1 MLLFVT
7 EELAMRSI
15 LFSLTCVFVLPA
27 LAAANPHCAAAGP
40 TAFSSDTQQA
50 PGAPPPPKA
59 TAPLPAS
66 LAGTPFVM
74 HIASAGATITDLGG
88 ANGMHEIA
96 ARSGNQF
103 MLFDVSPDGNA
114 AVSGVPIEMTLAQ
127 LKTVAAGNITD
138 IGAVHGL
145 EGYFVRSGAMFQV
158 FYATPDNQRVIP
170 GVLWDASGKNIT
182 KIEVADIPG
191 AIPTVEV
198 NGPDGP
204 QASPTAVLPL
214 VQSAT
219 FGTIGDNPGKHLFM
233 LIDPQCIYSIRAF
246 QMLKPFAEANEIEI
260 SVIPLTI
267 LDGEDGGQST
277 KSAMALLSDPP
288 GQIVTAWETGSDT
301 NQPSTDAAERLKN
314 NMLIA
319 QAIGL
324 KATPTFFWR
333 KADGSEGQLVGVPQD
348 VQAFVDAIGS

>member
-1 MLLFVT
+1 V
-7 EELAMRSI
+7 I
-15 LFSLTCVFVLPA
+15 
-27 LAAANPHCAAAGP
+27 
-40 TAFSSDTQQA
+40 
-50 PGAPPPPKA
+50 
-59 TAPLPAS
+59 
-66 LAGTPFVM
+66 
-74 HIASAGATITDLGG
+74 HIASAGAAITDLGV

-96 ARSGNQF
+96 AHSGNQF

-145 EGYFVRSGAMFQV
+145 EGYFVRSGSMFQV

-182 KIEVADIPG
+182 KTEVADIPG

-204 QASPTAVLPL
+204 QASPAAVLPL

-219 FGTIGDNPGKHLFM
+219 FGTIGDNSRKHLFM

-246 QMLKPFAEANEIEI
+246 QMLKPFAEANQIEI

-288 GQIVTAWETGSDT
+288 EQIVTAWETGSDT
-301 NQPSTDAAERLKN
+301 NQPSTDAADRLKN

>member
-1 MLLFVT
+1 
-7 EELAMRSI
+7 MRSV
-15 LFSLTCVFVLPA
+15 LLSLASVFALPA
-27 LAAANPHCAAAGP
+27 LAAANPHCATAGSIAFSGP
-40 TAFSSDTQQA
+40 TT
-50 PGAPPPPKA
+50 PGASSASPPSNLAAPIPP
-59 TAPLPAS
+59 TLS
-66 LAGTPFVM
+66 GTPFVM
-74 HIASAGATITDLGG
+74 HIASAGAAIMDLGV
-88 ANGMHEIA
+88 AYGMHQIA

-103 MLFDVSPDGNA
+103 MLFDVTPDGKA
-114 AVSGVPIEMTLAQ
+114 AISGVPIEMTVAQ

-138 IGAVHGL
+138 IGTVHGL
-145 EGYFVRSGAMFQV
+145 EGYFVRSGPMFQV

-170 GVLWDASGKNIT
+170 GVLWDSSGKNIT
-182 KIEVADIPG
+182 KTEVADIPG

-204 QASPTAVLPL
+204 QASATSALPL

-219 FGTIGDNPGKHLFM
+219 FGTMGDKPGKHLFM

-246 QMLKPFAEANEIEI
+246 QMLKPFAEANQIEL

-277 KSAMALLSDPP
+277 KSAMSLLSDPP
-288 GQIVTAWETGSDT
+288 EQIVTAWETGSDT
-301 NQPSTDAAERLKN
+301 NPPANDAAAKLKN

-319 QAIGL
+319 QAVGL
-324 KATPTFFWR
+324 RATPTFFWR

-348 VQAFVDAIGS
+348 VQAFVNSIGN

>member
-7 EELAMRSI
+7 EELAMRSV
-15 LFSLTCVFVLPA
+15 LLCLTYVFVFPA
-27 LAAANPHCAAAGP
+27 LAAANTHCAAAGP

-50 PGAPPPPKA
+50 PSAPAPPKA
-59 TAPLPAS
+59 TVPIPAS

-74 HIASAGATITDLGG
+74 HIASAGAAITDLGV

-103 MLFDVSPDGNA
+103 MLFDMSPDGNA

-145 EGYFVRSGAMFQV
+145 EGYFVRSGSMFQV

-182 KIEVADIPG
+182 KKEVADIPG
-191 AIPTVEV
+191 AIPTVEA

-204 QASPTAVLPL
+204 QASPAAV
-214 VQSAT
+214 
-219 FGTIGDNPGKHLFM
+219 
-233 LIDPQCIYSIRAF
+233 
-246 QMLKPFAEANEIEI
+246 
-260 SVIPLTI
+260 
-267 LDGEDGGQST
+267 
-277 KSAMALLSDPP
+277 
-288 GQIVTAWETGSDT
+288 
-301 NQPSTDAAERLKN
+301 
-314 NMLIA
+314 
-319 QAIGL
+319 
-324 KATPTFFWR
+324 
-333 KADGSEGQLVGVPQD
+333 
-348 VQAFVDAIGS
+348 

>member
-1 MLLFVT
+1 
-7 EELAMRSI
+7 MRSI
-15 LFSLTCVFVLPA
+15 FLGVASVFVFPV
-27 LAAANPHCAAAGP
+27 LAAANPHCATSGPISLSGDTSPAPRAAP
-40 TAFSSDTQQA
+40 AAAVPPAFI
-50 PGAPPPPKA
+50 
-59 TAPLPAS
+59 PAS
-66 LAGTPFVM
+66 LSGTAFVT
-74 HIASAGATITDLGG
+74 HIASAGATITDLGI
-88 ANGMHEIA
+88 ANGMHQIA

-103 MLFDVSPDGNA
+103 MLFDVAPDGNA

-138 IGAVHGL
+138 IGSVHGL

-182 KIEVADIPG
+182 KTEVANIPG

-204 QASPTAVLPL
+204 AAAPAAALPL
-214 VQSAT
+214 IQNAT
-219 FGTIGDNPGKHLFM
+219 FGTIGNNPAKHLYM

-246 QMLKPFAEANEIEI
+246 QMLRPFAEENQIEI

-277 KSAMALLSDPP
+277 RSAMALLSDPP
-288 GQIVTAWETGSDT
+288 AQIVGAWESGSES
-301 NQPSTDAAERLKN
+301 NQPSDQAQDKLKH

-324 KATPTFFWR
+324 KATPTFVWR

>member
-1 MLLFVT
+1 
-7 EELAMRSI
+7 MRSV
-15 LFSLTCVFVLPA
+15 LLSFVSVFAVPA
-27 LAAANPHCAAAGP
+27 IASANPHCAMAGP
-40 TAFSSDTQQA
+40 IAISGSAVHTSTSTAAAVAATT
-50 PGAPPPPKA
+50 PMPP
-59 TAPLPAS
+59 TLS
-66 LAGTPFVM
+66 GVPFVM
-74 HIASAGATITDLGG
+74 HIASAGAAITDLGAADG
-88 ANGMHEIA
+88 THQIA

-103 MLFDVSPDGNA
+103 MLFDVAPDGKA
-114 AVSGVPIEMTLAQ
+114 AVSGVPIEMTVAQ

-138 IGAVHGL
+138 IGTVHGL
-145 EGYFVRSGAMFQV
+145 EGYFVRSGPMFQV

-170 GVLWDASGKNIT
+170 GVLWDSSGKNIT
-182 KIEVADIPG
+182 KTEVADIPG

-204 QASPTAVLPL
+204 QASATSALPL

-219 FGTIGDNPGKHLFM
+219 FGTMGDNPGKHLFM
-233 LIDPQCIYSIRAF
+233 LIDPQCIYSVRAF
-246 QMLKPFAEANEIEI
+246 QMLKPFAQANQIEL

-277 KSAMALLSDPP
+277 KSAMSLLSDPP
-288 GQIVTAWETGSDT
+288 EQIVTAWETGSDT
-301 NQPSTDAAERLKN
+301 NPPANDAADKLKN

-319 QAIGL
+319 QAVGL

-348 VQAFVDAIGS
+348 VQGFVNSIGN

>member
-1 MLLFVT
+1 
-7 EELAMRSI
+7 MRSV
-15 LFSLTCVFVLPA
+15 LLSLVSVFALPA

-40 TAFSSDTQQA
+40 IAFSGPTTLGPRSVS
-50 PGAPPPPKA
+50 APPNLAAPVPP
-59 TAPLPAS
+59 TLS
-66 LAGTPFVM
+66 GTPFVI
-74 HIASAGATITDLGG
+74 HIASAGAAITDLGV
-88 ANGMHEIA
+88 ANGMHQIA

-103 MLFDVSPDGNA
+103 MLFDVAPDGNA
-114 AVSGVPIEMTLAQ
+114 AVSGVPIEMTVAQ
-127 LKTVAAGNITD
+127 LKAVAAGNITD

-145 EGYFVRSGAMFQV
+145 EGFFVRSGSMFQV

-182 KIEVADIPG
+182 KMEVADIPG

-198 NGPDGP
+198 NGPDGL
-204 QASPTAVLPL
+204 QASATSALPL

-246 QMLKPFAEANEIEI
+246 QMLKPFAEANQIEI

-277 KSAMALLSDPP
+277 KSAMSLLSDPP
-288 GQIVTAWETGSDT
+288 EQIVTAWETGSDT
-301 NQPSTDAAERLKN
+301 NPPSDDAADKLKN

-319 QAIGL
+319 QAVGL

-348 VQAFVDAIGS
+348 VQAFVSSIGS